1 MGGSGRPQGQSGRAG
16 SGGGGRAEGGTG
28 AGGPGAGRG
37 VQAAAAAA
45 TAAAP
50 QCPALAPAAAPARD
64 APLRD
69 PARPFALGLPPG
81 GRPGLQRT
89 PHHLAGESSDPWAAG
104 RSWILHSA
112 LAVYPRLG
120 SPTSRRLKGQGLAWV
135 THRLQEEASR
145 LGSAAPTPSPSCWA
159 CLPYRLEDPP
169 KGSLTSL
176 PAGLILGGLTS
187 VQERTAVTGQGSGQ
201 IHTGLEM
208 LLRLNPA

>member
-1 MGGSGRPQGQSGRAG
+1 MPHSVTLRGPSPWGFRLV
-16 SGGGGRAEGGTG
+16 GGRDFSVPLTISRVSPATPGRR
-28 AGGPGAGRG
+28 GGPGSYT
-37 VQAAAAAA
+37 QSLQS
-45 TAAAP
+45 T
-50 QCPALAPAAAPARD
+50 RD
-64 APLRD
+64 
-69 PARPFALGLPPG
+69 
-81 GRPGLQRT
+81 
-89 PHHLAGESSDPWAAG
+89 SDP
-104 RSWILHSA
+104 
-112 LAVYPRLG
+112 
-120 SPTSRRLKGQGLAWV
+120 PTSRRLKGQGLAWV

-187 VQERTAVTGQGSGQ
+187 GQERTAVTGQGSGQ